1 MTVIPLAA
9 GDDTRGGLCP
19 PHKSRQASH
28 DAGFRGFRVDAPC
41 RVQCPCP
48 LAVVDAGPVDEDG
61 GRYRKRRGAAAGTTH
76 GQRVVS
82 ARWRERTVRDAAA
95 ARRCASR
102 MPNADRSV
110 SRGGPPALATS
121 SAAVP
126 APP

>member
-102 MPNADRSV
+102 IPNADRSV
-110 SRGGPPALATS
+110 STALATS